1 MILKKPKFWDLK
13 HPNIYA
19 YLLLPLAFLIQF
31 LNFFKKNK
39 KIKNFKIKTICVGNI
54 YVGGTGKTSLSIKI
68 NEILKKKNI
77 KSCFVKK
84 FYADQIDE
92 QKILGNNGKLFL
104 SKNRLS
110 AIKEAENEQYEIA
123 ILDDGLQDN
132 SINNDINLVCFNTI
146 NWIGNG
152 MAIPAGPLRENIK
165 NLKNYKHI
173 FLNGNLENI
182 ENLKKQIFKINPE
195 ANIFLGRYEPININE
210 FEKNGKYLVFS
221 GIGNHKTFISM
232 LKNYGLNIL
241 KEIEFPDHYQFK
253 KSDIDFIIREARNMD
268 CKIVTTE
275 KDYLRI
281 DSKESNEFKFIK
293 SELQIINEEEF
304 IKFLV

>member
-1 MILKKPKFWDLK
+1 M
-13 HPNIYA
+13 
-19 YLLLPLAFLIQF
+19 
-31 LNFFKKNK
+31 
-39 KIKNFKIKTICVGNI
+39 
-54 YVGGTGKTSLSIKI
+54 
-68 NEILKKKNI
+68 
-77 KSCFVKK
+77 
-84 FYADQIDE
+84 
-92 QKILGNNGKLFL
+92 

-123 ILDDGLQDN
+123 ILDDGLQDK

-195 ANIFLGRYEPININE
+195 VNIFLGRYEPININE